1 MFVCTV
7 NVVVFVMLYIF
18 NVDFLAVLHGAGV
31 IPLGFK
37 EKGMLCRNNSQ
48 FSFKRERV
56 LYGVDL
62 SEKVGNIIV
71 TFISF
76 FDVLGI

>member
-1 MFVCTV
+1 
-7 NVVVFVMLYIF
+7 MLYIF
-18 NVDFLAVLHGAGV
+18 YIDFLPVLHGAGI
-31 IPLGFK
+31 IPLVFK
-37 EKGMLCRNNSQ
+37 EKEMLCRNNSQ

-76 FDVLGI
+76 FDVIGI